1 MKKEIDFV
9 AVQQPRLSPA
19 MLDKI
24 ADTFSRKM
32 GRACSSADALAWW
45 NWIWPEFETYW
56 SAKRYQN
63 ISRAILSWAAR
74 CRDHELEQAVA
85 ASEVAANVELERKQ
99 EILNAED
106 NVTKIDYFAA
116 KVAK

>member
-9 AVQQPRLSPA
+9 AVQQPCLSPA
-19 MLDKI
+19 MLNKI
-24 ADTFSRKM
+24 ADTFARKL
-32 GRACSSADALAWW
+32 GRAATADDAEAWW

-74 CRDHELEQAVA
+74 CRDYELEKALDA
-85 ASEVAANVELERKQ
+85 REVAANVELERKQ